1 LNYCEICGNLSSEK
15 IQVVVDGVNITVCR
29 NCSKRGKAVPTPLA
43 RNSFQ
48 RKGTRYTSKENL
60 GTKKNLGISDNIML
74 VDDYAYIIRNARIQ
88 KNLTHEQLGAILKE
102 RSSLLRRFETGS
114 LKPDRTF
121 ATKLERYLGIRL
133 YVPEED

>member
-1 LNYCEICGNLSSEK
+1 MNYCEICGNLSSEK
-15 IQVVVDGVNITVCR
+15 IQVVVDGVNITVCK
-29 NCSKRGKAVPTPLA
+29 NCSKRGKAVPTPTSHSSL
-43 RNSFQ
+43 
-48 RKGTRYTSKENL
+48 RKVNRYTSKQNL

-88 KNLTHEQLGAILKE
+88 KNLTHEQLGVILKE

>member
-1 LNYCEICGNLSSEK
+1 LSPEK
-15 IQVVVDGVNITVCR
+15 IQVVVDGVNIIVCK
-29 NCSKRGKAVPTPLA
+29 NCSKRGKAVPTPTA
-43 RNSFQ
+43 HNSL
-48 RKGTRYTSKENL
+48 RKVNRYTSKQNL